1 MEDINCI
8 FIPSF
13 YQQNKIKNQNM
24 VDLFISG
31 EKCQTAKLIPFYQ
44 LWGGGGG
51 IFGIGWG

>member
-44 LWGGGGG
+44 L
-51 IFGIGWG
+51 